1 MFRQTDPEPPRVSP
15 HHCHFNQTNHPSNPC
30 KNSLEFLITTVKE
43 INYQKYLVI
52 TNFFC
57 IFYSIPP
64 CFGGPKTAENYKKK
78 HVVNLFLNCEIK
90 KKNTP
95 YFYLNF
101 LFHVNHR
108 PSCKRKKISQFC
120 ACKKIR
126 YLVFRFLI
134 TFLTMLIGFSLK
146 SVKLVEITPHL
157 VTTFISSIIK
167 ILWNLFKWNY
177 FFSSAAQ
184 RQFRF

>member
-1 MFRQTDPEPPRVSP
+1 MLSKGFGRKVHVLIKNECITIFFQYST
-15 HHCHFNQTNHPSNPC
+15 QNP
-30 KNSLEFLITTVKE
+30 L
-43 INYQKYLVI
+43 
-52 TNFFC
+52 
-57 IFYSIPP
+57 
-64 CFGGPKTAENYKKK
+64 CFGGLKNA
-78 HVVNLFLNCEIK
+78 HREIQK
-90 KKNTP
+90 KKNIP

-120 ACKKIR
+120 ACKKNR

-177 FFSSAAQ
+177 FFSSAQ
-184 RQFRF
+184 RRFRF